1 VSDGGLAVALAELVT
16 DAAGADV
23 TLPDRVAVFE
33 ETPGRLVVQT
43 TDPEAVAE
51 LAGELPV
58 LRLGEVTTDGALSL
72 SVGDDETAFDADTI
86 RELGASST
94 ANSPE
99 SVSSTNNQPSR
110 SSLLTLSPRGS
121 ERYAFRFS

>member
-1 VSDGGLAVALAELVT
+1 
-16 DAAGADV
+16 
-23 TLPDRVAVFE
+23 VAVFE
-33 ETPGRLVVQT
+33 ETPGRRLVVQT

-86 RELGASST
+86 REL
-94 ANSPE
+94 
-99 SVSSTNNQPSR
+99 
-110 SSLLTLSPRGS
+110 RGVIDR
-121 ERYAFRFS
+121 ELA

>member
-43 TDPEAVAE
+43 TDP
-51 LAGELPV
+51 GQSP
-58 LRLGEVTTDGALSL
+58 
-72 SVGDDETAFDADTI
+72 
-86 RELGASST
+86 
-94 ANSPE
+94 NSPASYPFSG
-99 SVSSTNNQPSR
+99 SVR
-110 SSLLTLSPRGS
+110 
-121 ERYAFRFS
+121 

>member
-86 RELGASST
+86 RGAPGRHRPRTRLNRFRRPTTSR
-94 ANSPE
+94 AAH
-99 SVSSTNNQPSR
+99 R
-110 SSLLTLSPRGS
+110 SSRYRRG
-121 ERYAFRFS
+121 ERAIRF

>member
-1 VSDGGLAVALAELVT
+1 VT

-72 SVGDDETAFDADTI
+72 SVGDDDETAFDADTI
-86 RELGASST
+86 REL
-94 ANSPE
+94 
-99 SVSSTNNQPSR
+99 
-110 SSLLTLSPRGS
+110 RGVIDR
-121 ERYAFRFS
+121 ELA